1 MAIAIALPVV
11 AVALPPVVTS
21 PDAAT
26 VPVTVRVL
34 PSNVKLPLSSN
45 SPEAPAITT
54 RLSVRS
60 LTFAELTTKPPA
72 ILTPPLASIAPVN
85 VERPVIV
92 AFLLTF
98 KSVCAV
104 TTPTESTLVTSS

>member
-11 AVALPPVVTS
+11 AGALPPAVRFV
-21 PDAAT
+21 AAT
-26 VPVTVRVL
+26 VPVTVRVV
-34 PSNVKLPLSSN
+34 PSKVKLPLSSS

-60 LTFAELTTKPPA
+60 PTLAVVTS
-72 ILTPPLASIAPVN
+72 IPPLASIAPVN
-85 VERPVIV
+85 VERPTIV

-98 KSVCAV
+98 KSVLAV